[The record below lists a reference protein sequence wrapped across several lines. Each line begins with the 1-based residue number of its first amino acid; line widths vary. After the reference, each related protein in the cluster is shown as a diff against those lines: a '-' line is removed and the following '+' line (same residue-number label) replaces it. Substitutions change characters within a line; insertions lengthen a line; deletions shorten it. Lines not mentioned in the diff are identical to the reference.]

1 MIDKP
6 CDLCGYLYAVYV
18 CWPLIGGGP
27 GKDICESCKR
37 EDDKKRKAARRLQ
50 TRSCNSLV
58 VQRDCSNRMNWW
70 PGTNH
75 SNCRSPKWIS

>member
-18 CWPLIGGGP
+18 CWRLVSGGP

-37 EDDKKRKAARRLQ
+37 EDDKKRKTVEPPKVHDLPPRTVARHGV
-50 TRSCNSLV
+50 CNTW
-58 VQRDCSNRMNWW
+58 QQHG
-70 PGTNH
+70 GTPH
-75 SNCRSPKWIS
+75 A